1 MDIVCT
7 EGQVLIFDK
16 RYFFR
21 RLIHSLLEQPD
32 RSRATTVNNH
42 TTDHL
47 EAQRMILADWTLRE
61 GKLIQ
66 GAMIRKRGNNRPTRL
81 VKRIP
86 ILQIL
91 TRRAPASVT
100 APRNLTKKPDIDLL
114 EPTIL

>member
-1 MDIVCT
+1 MSCQLMDIVCT

-32 RSRATTVNNH
+32 RSRATTVTNH

-91 TRRAPASVT
+91 TRGRQP
-100 APRNLTKKPDIDLL
+100 P
-114 EPTIL
+114 